1 METFLSGK
9 LQHRHS
15 VANQAGVLKV
25 NTNNT
30 DSCYDIAGP
39 LCFQGDFFAR
49 GVDLPKVDVG
59 DILIIHD
66 TGAYTFSL
74 YSREQ
79 DYRTFLLANLL
90 VGKMTNDY
98 FFTKQFIQSEY
109 GVQRHVN
116 KFYILLT
123 NVNIKSW
130 LWECSFFLLGGG
142 RRKSLWLTIT

>member
-66 TGAYTFSL
+66 TGAYTFS
-74 YSREQ
+74 
-79 DYRTFLLANLL
+79 FLQNNLFNQNT
-90 VGKMTNDY
+90 GYKDTWTNFIY
-98 FFTKQFIQSEY
+98 F
-109 GVQRHVN
+109 
-116 KFYILLT
+116 
-123 NVNIKSW
+123 
-130 LWECSFFLLGGG
+130 
-142 RRKSLWLTIT
+142 